1 MPLQKNQILTLRI
14 ERLSSDG
21 NGVAHSPDGETVFV
35 PGAAPGDEADV
46 RIVKD
51 CKRYAFGILDHLR
64 TPSPDRIPVDC
75 AVAGPCGGCSLRHLD
90 YTAELRA
97 KQENVTDAFRRIGG
111 LDVPVLDI
119 CPSPEAD
126 RYRNKVQF
134 PVGLD
139 KNGNPCIGFYA
150 GRTHRI
156 VPCPDCK
163 LQPGVLNDIGN
174 ALCRFFAEN
183 GIQPYNEETGRGLVR
198 HIFLRR
204 GAHSGQIMVCLVCT
218 RPNLPHADALCTR
231 LREQFADIATILLN
245 VNSKN
250 TNVILGTETHT
261 LYGPGY
267 IEDTLCGVPV
277 QLGPLSFYQV
287 NTLAA
292 ERLYGI
298 AAQYAQLT
306 PDDLLLDLYCGMGT
320 IGLSMVDHCRELVGV
335 EIVPEAIESA
345 KANAARMGD
354 AVAAKSRFFCADAGQ
369 AATRLAA
376 EGLHPDVVMLDPP
389 RKGCDEA
396 TLSAVVRM
404 APRRVVYVSCN
415 PATAARDAAWLEQ
428 NGYHTEQVQPVDL
441 FPRTKHCETVVLLSK
456 GEVDSK
462 KIRVEFSLED
472 MDMSEFQDGAT
483 YTQIKDYVLEHSG
496 LKVSNLYISQIKRKC
511 GIEVGKNYNLP
522 KSEDSRQPMCPPE
535 KEKAIREAF
544 KYFGMI

>member
-21 NGVAHSPDGETVFV
+21 SGVAHSPDGETVFV

-119 CPSPEAD
+119 CPSPEVD

-183 GIQPYNEETGRGLVR
+183 GIQPYNEETGQGLVR

-354 AVAAKSRFFCADAGQ
+354 AVAAKSCFFCADAGQ

-415 PATAARDAAWLEQ
+415 PATAARDAAWLEN
-428 NGYHTEQVQPVDL
+428 NGYHAEKVQPVDL
-441 FPRTKHCETVVLLSK
+441 FPRTKHCEAVLLLSK
-456 GEVDSK
+456 LNVDHHIEVEVSMDELDVTAAESK
-462 KIRVEFSLED
+462 
-472 MDMSEFQDGAT
+472 AT
-483 YTQIKDYVLEHSG
+483 YNEIREHVWEHHQ
-496 LKVSNLYISQIKRKC
+496 LKVSNLYIAQVKQKH
-511 GIEVGKNYNLP
+511 GIIERENNNKP
-522 KSEDSRQPMCPPE
+522 KSENAKQPKCPKE
-535 KEKAIREAF
+535 KEAAIVEALRHF
-544 KYFGMI
+544 QMI

>member
-21 NGVAHSPDGETVFV
+21 SGVAHSPDGETVFV

-119 CPSPEAD
+119 CPSPEVD

-218 RPNLPHADALCTR
+218 RPNFPHADALCTR

-320 IGLSMVDHCRELVGV
+320 IGLSMVGRCRELVGV

-354 AVAAKSRFFCADAGQ
+354 AVAAKSCFFCADAGQ

-441 FPRTKHCETVVLLSK
+441 FPRTKHCECVIALSK
-456 GEVDSK
+456 GEIDSK
-462 KIRVEFSLED
+462 KVRVEFSLEG
-472 MDMSEFQDGAT
+472 MDTSGLQKGAT
-483 YTQIKDYVLEHSG
+483 YPEIKARVLEQTG
-496 LKVSNLYISQIKRKC
+496 LKVSSLYISQVKQKC
-511 GIEVGKNYNLP
+511 GLEVRENHHKA
-522 KSEDSRQPMCPPE
+522 KSENTKQPQCPKE
-535 KEKAIREAF
+535 KEDAIVDALRHF
-544 KYFGMI
+544 QMI

>member
-1 MPLQKNQILTLRI
+1 MPLQKNQVLTLQV

-21 NGVAHSPDGETVFV
+21 SGVAHSPEGETVFI
-35 PGAAPGDEADV
+35 PGAAPGDEARV

-51 CKRYAFGILDHLR
+51 CKRYAFGILDEVL

-90 YTAELRA
+90 YAAELRA
-97 KQENVTDAFRRIGG
+97 KQENVADAFARIGG
-111 LDVPVLDI
+111 LDVPVLPI
-119 CPSPEAD
+119 VGSPEID

-134 PVGLD
+134 PVGTD
-139 KNGNPCIGFYA
+139 KAGRPCIGFYA

-156 VPCPDCK
+156 VPCPDCR
-163 LQPGVLNDIGN
+163 LQPGVLNEIGN
-174 ALCRFFAEN
+174 TLCAFFAEK
-183 GIQPYNEETGRGLVR
+183 GIHPYNEETGKGLVR

-204 GAHSGQIMVCLVCT
+204 GAHSGQIMVCLVST
-218 RPNLPHADALCTR
+218 RAKLPSAEELCTR
-231 LREQFADIATILLN
+231 LKEAFPDIVTILLN
-245 VNSKN
+245 VNAKN
-250 TNVILGTETHT
+250 TNVILGSETHT
-261 LYGPGY
+261 LYGQGY

-292 ERLYGI
+292 EQLYGI
-298 AAQYAQLT
+298 AAEYAQLT

-320 IGLSMVDHCRELVGV
+320 IGLSMADHCRELVGV

-345 KANAARMGD
+345 KANAARMGA

-369 AATRLAA
+369 AAAQLAA

-428 NGYHTEQVQPVDL
+428 NGYHAEKVQPVDL
-441 FPRTKHCETVVLLSK
+441 FPRTKHVEAVLLLTK
-456 GEVDSK
+456 LNVERHIEVDVSMDELDVPVAESK
-462 KIRVEFSLED
+462 
-472 MDMSEFQDGAT
+472 AT
-483 YTQIKDYVLEHSG
+483 YDEIKAYVLEKHG
-496 LKVSNLYISQIKRKC
+496 LKVSSLYISQVKRKC
-511 GIEVGKNYNLP
+511 GLDVGQNYNLS
-522 KSEDSRQPMCPPE
+522 KKEDAKVPQCPPE
-535 KEKAIREAF
+535 KEAAIMEALKHF
-544 KYFGMI
+544 QML

>member
-21 NGVAHSPDGETVFV
+21 SGVAHSPDGETVFV

-119 CPSPEAD
+119 CPSPEVD

-218 RPNLPHADALCTR
+218 RPNFPHADALCTR

-320 IGLSMVDHCRELVGV
+320 IGLSMVGRCRELVGV

-354 AVAAKSRFFCADAGQ
+354 AVAAKSCFFCADAGQ

-456 GEVDSK
+456 LKVDHHIEIELKMDELDLTAAESK
-462 KIRVEFSLED
+462 
-472 MDMSEFQDGAT
+472 AT
-483 YTQIKDYVLEHSG
+483 YDEIKAYVLNKYG
-496 LKVSNLYISQIKRKC
+496 LKVSQLYIAQIKRKC
-511 GIEVGKNYNLP
+511 GIIERKNYNVS
-522 KSEDSRQPMCPPE
+522 KKEDAKVPQCPPE
-535 KEKAIREAF
+535 KEAAIMDALKHF
-544 KYFGMI
+544 QMI